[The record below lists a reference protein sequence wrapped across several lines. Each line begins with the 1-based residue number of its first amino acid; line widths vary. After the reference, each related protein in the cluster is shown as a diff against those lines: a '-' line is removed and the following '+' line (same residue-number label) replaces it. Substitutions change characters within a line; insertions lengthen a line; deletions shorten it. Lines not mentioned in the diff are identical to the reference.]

1 VTRRDEQSLKTK
13 KKRKSTYSHRYITS
27 STDEAMRENFCLVP
41 SEGNAKLKKRLQ
53 MDSYG
58 HFASDWPCSCHY

>member
-1 VTRRDEQSLKTK
+1 VTRRDEQSLKRK

-27 STDEAMRENFCLVP
+27 STDQPMRENFCLVP

-53 MDSYG
+53 MVS
-58 HFASDWPCSCHY
+58 